1 MDVPGD
7 RVKLGVLKVKNT
19 TPSFSVDK
27 NSGTWYDHKAL
38 RKGTNL
44 NNWIAEGSFSNN

>member
-1 MDVPGD
+1 MG
-7 RVKLGVLKVKNT
+7 KVGGFKRQNT

-38 RKGTNL
+38 RKGKKRTL
-44 NNWIAEGSFSNN
+44 TTG